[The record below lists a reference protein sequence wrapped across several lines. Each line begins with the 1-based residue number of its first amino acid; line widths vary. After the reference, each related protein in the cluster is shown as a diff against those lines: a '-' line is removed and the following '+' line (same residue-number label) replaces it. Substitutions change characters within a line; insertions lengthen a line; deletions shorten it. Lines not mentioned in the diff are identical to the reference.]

1 MRMPVLHLSK
11 GIIIMKTNN
20 EEFKAIQGGFSS
32 YKSDLTIE
40 AKRLIMDTIKDSM
53 KSSNKP
59 YSASKVYYVVYNSN
73 ALNFDG
79 VKYWLQRYY
88 ATHTDEP
95 LPQDATIR
103 KYVTVVK
110 KVAKALV
117 DAHSQGMKLFK
128 TAEEGKHYMNEEQQ
142 YQIKFLIEEGVATE
156 DLLDAL
162 KSMMNKNENI

>member
-1 MRMPVLHLSK
+1 
-11 GIIIMKTNN
+11 MKASND
-20 EEFKAIQGGFSS
+20 EFKAIQGGFSN
-32 YKSDLTIE
+32 YKKDLTIE
-40 AKRLIMDTIKDSM
+40 AKRLITDTISEAM
-53 KSSNKP
+53 KSSNKN
-59 YSASKVYYVVYNSN
+59 YSAAKVYYVVYN
-73 ALNFDG
+73 AATLNFDG

-88 ATHTDEP
+88 ATHRGEE

-162 KSMMNKNENI
+162 KNMMNKNENI

>member
-1 MRMPVLHLSK
+1 
-11 GIIIMKTNN
+11 MKKNN
-20 EEFKAIQGGFSS
+20 EEFKSIQGGFSS
-32 YKSDLTIE
+32 YKNDLTIE
-40 AKRLIMDTIKDSM
+40 AKRIIINTINETM

-59 YSASKVYYVVYNSN
+59 YSAAKVYYVLYNAS

-88 ATHTDEP
+88 ATHRGEP

-117 DAHSQGMKLFK
+117 EAHTQGLKLFR

-142 YQIKFLIEEGVATE
+142 YQIKSMIEEGVATE
-156 DLLDAL
+156 DLMDAL
-162 KSMMNKNENI
+162 KNMKDKNENQ